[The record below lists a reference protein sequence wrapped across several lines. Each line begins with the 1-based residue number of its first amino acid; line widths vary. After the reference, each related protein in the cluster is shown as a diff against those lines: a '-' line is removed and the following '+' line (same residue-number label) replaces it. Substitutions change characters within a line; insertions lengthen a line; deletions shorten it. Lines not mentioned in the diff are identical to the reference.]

1 VIRDTLEKFGFTQQ
15 EVQARLDQLNDQQIH
30 WLALN
35 TDDIRVGSSGVEV
48 AIAIVLACI
57 LVVLLLQVSGHKIIT
72 TK

>member
-1 VIRDTLEKFGFTQQ
+1 MIRDTLEKFGFTQQ